1 MISKTRSSRPT
12 YALVHL
18 ENFLYNLEKARY
30 LSKSDIIPIIKAN
43 GYGHGAVPLAQSA
56 VEKSQVSIFGVATLE
71 EGVALRKVLP
81 PHIDIILLGYI
92 DPQFYDELLHHRLIM
107 TIYDYKSAKMY
118 HDFLK
123 RKSKMGKVVV
133 KLNTGM
139 NRLGFEGDFS
149 LMEFIKSYPLF
160 RIKIIMSHLS
170 SSDSDTKFTEKQIV
184 VFDNFLRRSHINIS
198 TSLFNSSAICN
209 FSNKY
214 FYTRPGIMLYGYVY
228 PCNIELKRVMH
239 VYSRI
244 VQIKSIKKG
253 EHVGY
258 SDAFIAEK
266 DMKVG
271 VVPIGY
277 GDGYPRVFSNKAHM
291 HIGEY
296 KCHVIGNICMDMT
309 MLDITSVPEAL
320 LENDVEV
327 MGDNVDAMQWG
338 KWAGT
343 ICYEVLT
350 MLSNRVR
357 RVYI

>member
-1 MISKTRSSRPT
+1 MISKTRSSGPT

-43 GYGHGAVPLAQSA
+43 GYGHGAVPLAQYA
-56 VEKSQVSIFGVATLE
+56 VEKSSVSIFGVATLE

-81 PHIDIILLGYI
+81 LHIDIISLGYI

-123 RKSKMGKVVV
+123 RKSTTGQVVV

-160 RIKIIMSHLS
+160 KLKIIMSHLS
-170 SSDSDTKFTEKQIV
+170 SSESDTLFTEKQIG

-214 FYTRPGIMLYGYVY
+214 SYTRPGIMLYGYVY
-228 PCNIELKRVMH
+228 PYNIELKKVMY

-244 VQIKSIKKG
+244 VHIKSIKKG

-271 VVPIGY
+271 IVPIGY
-277 GDGYPRVFSNKAHM
+277 GDGYPRVFSNKACM
-291 HIGEY
+291 YMGGY

-309 MLDITSVPEAL
+309 MLDITAVPEVL
-320 LENDVEV
+320 LDNDVEV

-338 KWAGT
+338 EWAGT

-350 MLSNRVR
+350 MLSNRVT